1 MTTLNIGSM
10 SIATPNIGAN
20 AMGTTKASLKTIADP
35 KGWYWGTGRRKTAT
49 ARVRVKPGAGEFLIN
64 ETPLEE
70 FFVEDRD
77 RKVLLGV
84 MDKCSLKGKIDVRAT
99 VAGGGFTGQA
109 GAVLMGLARSLFAY
123 DANLEPVLRSN
134 SFLTRDSRK
143 VERKKYGQSGA
154 RRRFQFT
161 KR

>member
-1 MTTLNIGSM
+1 MKIPTDIVV
-10 SIATPNIGAN
+10 GAN
-20 AMGTTKASLKTIADP
+20 AIGTTKASLHRIADP
-35 KGWYWGTGRRKTAT
+35 KGWFWGTGRRKTAT
-49 ARVRVKPGAGEFLIN
+49 ARVRVKPGSGEFLVN

-77 RKVLLGV
+77 RKSLLSV
-84 MDKCSLKGKIDVRAT
+84 MDKCSLKGKMDVRVT
-99 VAGGGFTGQA
+99 VAGGGFTGQS

-134 SFLTRDSRK
+134 SYLTRDSRK

-154 RRRFQFT
+154 RRRFQFS